1 MCTHVLVEDSGVS
14 AQVLR
19 LGHQVVQF
27 LPSLQE
33 ALHGVVLPGK
43 SVSSPH
49 GGATTKAHL
58 ESSHAPPAG
67 MNARMQQRRYLDS
80 VCMAVSRC

>member
-33 ALHGVVLPGK
+33 ALHGVVLR
-43 SVSSPH
+43 
-49 GGATTKAHL
+49 AKAFHHHMA
-58 ESSHAPPAG
+58 E
-67 MNARMQQRRYLDS
+67 RQQKLILRAHTRPLL
-80 VCMAVSRC
+80 V